1 MLEAAATHLNSVAQ
15 VCKFSDLRDQKFRKE
30 TETKYF
36 ATNMFTVF
44 KEMADKYAYSM
55 HLTQITFKQAS
66 CHIPKR
72 SVFNS
77 EVRIPLF
84 NQHSR
89 LF

>member
-44 KEMADKYAYSM
+44 KEMADKYCLLYTSPSPRD
-55 HLTQITFKQAS
+55 Q
-66 CHIPKR
+66 R
-72 SVFNS
+72 G
-77 EVRIPLF
+77 
-84 NQHSR
+84 SR
-89 LF
+89 MPSSA